1 MTSRMDLEYDV
12 SNNVMCGWDVEFGF
26 GCILWLETNTPTW
39 YQVPLFSFVVEGGHS
54 TK

>member
-1 MTSRMDLEYDV
+1 MTSLMDLEYDV

-26 GCILWLETNTPTW
+26 WMYTLVGNEYPYL
-39 YQVPLFSFVVEGGHS
+39 VPLFSFFVEGGHS